1 MRRSPQKRASQFR
14 HSQLLRRV
22 MRVPLALSMSMAALA
37 GLTLVAQPAGAA
49 PMSNQQAVPVASSSI
64 ALGGFSIAGPIPIPT
79 PPPLPPIVL
88 TNLMFTANATWSGA
102 VTTNVGWEGDN
113 LRQGATLDISRS
125 APLTSGNIAV
135 TWQASGTADGFNFGP
150 TSISQNNVTCAP
162 TLSGPGFSCSG
173 SSDQITLPGA
183 LPSPL
188 PDFSLVELK
197 LAITVEFDV
206 TPQGAIVNRE
216 FSVGGTDIPGS
227 TPNPGSLGLVDTP
240 NTESFALPC
249 TSAVGSPVN
258 YNLTN
263 YDWAPATTATQQ
275 TVIQVINTGP
285 FGADAGSFQIGSD
298 IPIGPANV
306 TPAPFDLTGAGFLT
320 ALGPLLANNVTP
332 TIDPLGPFSGTEG
345 SPVSFSASTHSQC
358 PIDSYVWN
366 FSDGTTSYG
375 PSPQR
380 TFGDEGTYTG
390 QLTVT
395 DVTGLSA
402 VQDFTVN
409 VGDTPPVP
417 NAGPNTSGAWGIPI
431 AFNGQAV
438 EPGSS
443 DLSTLSFMW
452 DWGDGTP
459 GTGGANAT
467 HVYAKPG
474 VYTATLTVCD
484 EDPMCAQ
491 SQTTVTVNQRS
502 TTTAYTGPL
511 SSLPGKQVTLTA
523 SVVDQF
529 AQPVAGRTV
538 NFQLGTQSISATTSG
553 TGVAT
558 ATIKLTQKQS
568 LVNVSASFS
577 GDSMYTGSSNTLPFT
592 IGK

>member
-1 MRRSPQKRASQFR
+1 MRRSPQKRASQPRQSQSR
-14 HSQLLRRV
+14 HRV
-22 MRVPLALSMSMAALA
+22 TSVPLALCMSMAALV

-49 PMSNQQAVPVASSSI
+49 PVNNQQAVPVASTSQD
-64 ALGGFSIAGPIPIPT
+64 LGGFLIAGPIPL
-79 PPPLPPIVL
+79 PLPLPIVL
-88 TNLMFTANATWSGA
+88 QNLLFTAQATWNGA
-102 VTTNVGWEGDN
+102 ITTNVGWEGDN
-113 LRQGATLDISRS
+113 LRQGANLAISRN
-125 APLTSGNIAV
+125 APLTSGNIDV
-135 TWQASGTADGFNFGP
+135 TWSVSGTADGINFGP
-150 TSISQNNVTCAP
+150 TNFSQHNVTCAP
-162 TLSGPGFSCSG
+162 MLSGPLFHCSG
-173 SSDQITLPGA
+173 SSGEITLPGA
-183 LPSPL
+183 IPSPIPFTL
-188 PDFSLVELK
+188 IEAK
-197 LAITVEFDV
+197 LGIGVNFDV
-206 TPQGAIVNRE
+206 TPQGAVVNRE
-216 FSVGGTDIPGS
+216 FSVGGTDVPG
-227 TPNPGSLGLVDTP
+227 TTANPGPLGLVDTP
-240 NTESFALPC
+240 NSESFTLPC

-263 YDWAPATTATQQ
+263 YDWAPVTTTATQQ
-275 TVIQVINTGP
+275 TRIRIINTFP
-285 FGADAGSFQIGSD
+285 DGSEAFQYGSN
-298 IPIGPANV
+298 INIGPAEMS
-306 TPAPFDLTGAGFLT
+306 TPAFDLTGSGFLT
-320 ALGPLLANNVTP
+320 AMGPLLANNVSP

-366 FSDGTTSYG
+366 FSDGTTSFG

-409 VGDTPPVP
+409 VGDAPPVP
-417 NAGPNTSGAWGIPI
+417 NAGPDTSGAWGIPI
-431 AFNGQAV
+431 AFDGQAV

-443 DLSTLSFMW
+443 DLSTLSFVW

-467 HVYAKPG
+467 HVYATPG

-511 SSLPGKQVTLTA
+511 SSLPSKVVTLTA

-529 AQPVAGRTV
+529 AQPVVGRTV
-538 NFQLGTQSISATTSG
+538 NFELGTQSISATTNGS
-553 TGVAT
+553 GVAT
-558 ATIKLTQKQS
+558 ATIKLNQKQS
-568 LVNVSASFS
+568 LISVSASFA
-577 GDSMYTGSSNTLPFT
+577 GDSMYTSSSNTLPFT

>member
-1 MRRSPQKRASQFR
+1 
-14 HSQLLRRV
+14 
-22 MRVPLALSMSMAALA
+22 MSIAALV

-49 PMSNQQAVPVASSSI
+49 PMSNQQAVPVASSSLD
-64 ALGGFSIAGPIPIPT
+64 LGGFVIAGPIL
-79 PPPLPPIVL
+79 LPAPFPVVL
-88 TNLMFTANATWSGA
+88 QNLTFTANATWTGA
-102 VTTNVGWEGDN
+102 ITTNVGWEGDN
-113 LRQGATLDISRS
+113 LRQGANLDISRV
-125 APLTSGNIAV
+125 APSTSGNIAV
-135 TWQASGTADGFNFGP
+135 TWQVTGTFDGLSVGP
-150 TSISQNNVTCAP
+150 TTFSQNNVTCTP

-173 SSDQITLPGA
+173 TSNDIPLPGA
-183 LPSPL
+183 IPSPVVIPPGL
-188 PDFSLVELK
+188 PTFIQAQ
-197 LAITVEFDV
+197 LAIAVSFDV
-206 TPQGAIVNRE
+206 TPQGAVVNRE
-216 FSVGGTDIPGS
+216 FSVGGTDVPGPS
-227 TPNPGSLGLVDTP
+227 ANPGPLSLVDTP
-240 NTESFALPC
+240 NTETFTLPC
-249 TSAVGSPVN
+249 TSAVGSAVN

-275 TVIQVINTGP
+275 TVIQIINTGP
-285 FGADAGSFQIGSD
+285 FGAGELFQYGSD
-298 IPIGPANV
+298 IDIGPAQVSN
-306 TPAPFDLTGAGFLT
+306 PAFDLTGAGFST
-320 ALGPLLANNVTP
+320 PMGSLLANNVTP
-332 TIDPLGPFSGTEG
+332 TIDPLGTFSGTEG
-345 SPVSFSASTHSQC
+345 SPVPFSASTHSQC

-366 FSDGTTSYG
+366 FSDGTTSFG

-431 AFNGQAV
+431 AFDGQAV

-443 DLSTLSFMW
+443 DLSMLSFVW

-467 HVYAKPG
+467 HVYATPG

-511 SSLPGKQVTLTA
+511 SSLPGKIVTLTA

-553 TGVAT
+553 SGVAT
-558 ATIKLTQKQS
+558 ATIKLNQKQS
-568 LVNVSASFS
+568 VVNVSASFA
-577 GDSMYTGSSNTLPFT
+577 GDSMYTSSSNTLLFT